1 MNGHLRLS
9 IHHPIDKTLAAL
21 KISKSTLYKYYT
33 DGQIETA
40 IVKKKQVKYDD
51 FDMGVIR
58 RKVLSFFA
66 RGVIATLTKVYNQ
79 LLSDNPAYHLSR
91 STIYKLLKK
100 DGFSYKKRLIIAN
113 LC

>member
-1 MNGHLRLS
+1 MWEKMNGHLRLS

-66 RGVIATLTKVYNQ
+66 RGEIATLTKVNKIFAFHR
-79 LLSDNPAYHLSR
+79 LCLSVCLSR
-91 STIYKLLKK
+91 S
-100 DGFSYKKRLIIAN
+100 FAHF
-113 LC
+113 